1 MSFIDFGE
9 KIEVKINEPLSKHST
24 FRIGG
29 CAEYAVFPKNVDE
42 LIFAINVCKNQEKRY
57 IIVGNGSNL
66 LFDDQGF
73 CGVVIFTTKM
83 CSCEY
88 IHRDGAVYLKT
99 ECGKMLTELA
109 GEAGKKHSLS
119 GLEFAYGIPGTV
131 GGAVYMNA
139 GAYGGQ
145 MSDVIFETEY
155 LDTSDGTINMLSNV
169 EQRLAYRYSVF
180 QEHPEYIIVATTLRL
195 TEGDSEKI
203 FELMNKN
210 MSSRKEKQPLD
221 LPNAGSTFKRP
232 GENIFVGKLIQDAG
246 LKGYTVGGA
255 QISEKHAGFTVNIGG
270 ATSRDVLSL
279 IEHTKTVILEKY
291 GVVLE
296 SEIIYVPY
304 N

>member
-9 KIEVKINEPLSKHST
+9 TIEIKTNEPLYKHST

-29 CAEYAVFPKNVDE
+29 NAEYAIFPKNTDE
-42 LIFAINVCKNQEKRY
+42 LIYALNVCKNQGKRY
-57 IIVGNGSNL
+57 IVVGNGSNL
-66 LFDDQGF
+66 LFDDNGF
-73 CGVVIFTTKM
+73 NGVVIFTSRM
-83 CSCEY
+83 DSCEY
-88 IHRDGAVYLKT
+88 IYKDESVYIKSY
-99 ECGKMLTELA
+99 CGKMLTELA
-109 GEAGKKHSLS
+109 SEAGKKHSLS

-145 MSDVIFETEY
+145 MSDIIVETEY
-155 LDTSDGTINMLSNV
+155 FDANDGHIKKLTLEEQNLS
-169 EQRLAYRYSVF
+169 YRHSIF
-180 QEHPEYIIVATTLRL
+180 QDHHEYIIISTTLKL
-195 TEGDSEKI
+195 TKGNPEET
-203 FELMNKN
+203 FALMNKN
-210 MSSRKEKQPLD
+210 LNARRDKQPLE

-270 ATSRDVLSL
+270 ATSSDVLEL
-279 IEHTKTVILEKY
+279 IDHVKNVIAEKY
-291 GVVLE
+291 DVALE
-296 SEIIYVPY
+296 SEIIYIPY

>member
-9 KIEVKINEPLSKHST
+9 KIEVKRDEPLFKHST
-24 FRIGG
+24 FRVGG
-29 CAEYAVFPKNVDE
+29 CAEYAVFPKNAVE
-42 LIFAINVCKNQEKRY
+42 LIFALNVCKNQGKRY
-57 IIVGNGSNL
+57 IVTGNGSNL

-88 IHRDGAVYLKT
+88 IHKDGTVYVKA

-109 GEAGKKHSLS
+109 GEAGKKHSLA

-155 LDTSDGTINMLSNV
+155 FDTSDGKIKTFSTEDQKLS
-169 EQRLAYRYSVF
+169 YRHSIF
-180 QEHPEYIIVATTLRL
+180 QEHREYIILSTTLKL
-195 TEGDSEKI
+195 SVGDAEEI
-203 FELMNKN
+203 FNLMNKN
-210 MSSRKEKQPLD
+210 MGARKEKQPLE

-232 GENIFVGKLIQDAG
+232 GENIFVGKLIEDAG

-270 ATSRDVLSL
+270 ATCADVLSL
-279 IEHTKTVILEKY
+279 IEHTKSVILEKY

-296 SEIIYVPY
+296 SEIIHVPY

>member
-1 MSFIDFGE
+1 MSYIDFGDV
-9 KIEVKINEPLSKHST
+9 IEVKKDEPLYKHST

-29 CAEYAVFPKNVDE
+29 CAKYAVFPKNTDE
-42 LIFAINVCKNQEKRY
+42 LVFALNVCKNNAIKY
-57 IIVGNGSNL
+57 IICGNGSNL
-66 LFDDQGF
+66 LFDDEGF
-73 CGVVIFTTKM
+73 CGAVIFTTKM

-88 IHRDGAVYLKT
+88 IHKNGAVFLKV
-99 ECGKMLTELA
+99 ECGKSLTELA
-109 GEAGKKHSLS
+109 GEAGKKHSLT

-155 LDTSDGTINMLSNV
+155 LDTVSGKLMVASNAD
-169 EQRLAYRYSVF
+169 QRLSYRHSMF
-180 QEHPEYIIVATTLRL
+180 QEHPEYVVTSATLKLSRGNA
-195 TEGDSEKI
+195 EEV
-203 FELMNKN
+203 FALMSKN
-210 MSSRKEKQPLD
+210 MNSRKEKQPLE

-232 GENIFVGKLIQDAG
+232 AENIFVGKLIEEAG
-246 LKGYTVGGA
+246 LKGHTVGGA

-270 ATSRDVLSL
+270 ASSRDVLSL
-279 IEHTKTVILEKY
+279 IEYVKSVVLEKY

-296 SEIIYVPY
+296 SEIIHVPF